1 MTFLFLLDSGIIWR
15 PYLPQLSD
23 TSPAST
29 DLQRLSLSLV
39 EPSTVMAI
47 QLIKSN
53 NSSLPAPGAPHMR
66 STITGV
72 RHLLRP
78 QGGQDC
84 DDPGGEQQLLDDQ
97 LAGGRRSSWPGWRW
111 SCAASEGRAGRAQG
125 VQWGGRPARWRH
137 LTPKWSAWTGRVR
150 PGRTTWTT
158 WNLEQLGTT

>member
-23 TSPAST
+23 TSHAST
-29 DLQRLSLSLV
+29 DLRRLSLTLV
-39 EPSTVMAI
+39 ESTSL

-53 NSSLPAPGAPHMR
+53 NSSLPAPGAPPMR

-72 RHLLRP
+72 RHLLHL
-78 QGGQDC
+78 QGGQDL

-111 SCAASEGRAGRAQG
+111 SCAALGGRAGRAQG
-125 VQWGGRPARWRH
+125 VQWGGQRARWRH
-137 LTPKWSAWTGRVR
+137 LTPKWSAWTGRAR